1 MELSQ
6 FLAFNAALL
15 VAMASPGPALL
26 VLTQTAIS
34 VDRRSAIWTGIG
46 LGSMAALWTLAA
58 LLGLD
63 LLFALFPASYL
74 VMKTLGALY
83 LIWIAWGTWK
93 TAKAPL
99 GAVPRVTPRRAF
111 RRGVTVNFANPKSV
125 LFASGVLVVIFPPD
139 LGAAQIA
146 FVALNHLMME
156 IAVYSVLAVA
166 LSRPRARRAYQAAK
180 THLDR
185 LTAAV
190 LGGLGLRLLLDRTP

>member
-6 FLAFNAALL
+6 ILAFNLALL

-34 VDRRSAIWTGIG
+34 IDRRSAIWTGIG
-46 LGSMAALWTLAA
+46 LACMAALWTLAA

-63 LLFALFPASYL
+63 LLFELFPAAYL

-83 LIWIAWGTWK
+83 LMWIAWTTWRAAR
-93 TAKAPL
+93 TPLDAAP
-99 GAVPRVTPRRAF
+99 AVAPGRAF
-111 RRGVTVNFANPKSV
+111 RRGFTVNFANPKSV
-125 LFASGVLVVIFPPD
+125 LFAAGVLVMIFPPD
-139 LGAAQIA
+139 LAAPQIA
-146 FVALNHLMME
+146 FVAVNHLVVE
-156 IAVYSVLAVA
+156 VTVYALLASA
-166 LSRPRARRAYQAAK
+166 LSRPAAQHAYLAAK

-190 LGGLGLRLLLDRTP
+190 LGGLGLRLLLDRAP